1 MTDSLF
7 SDTGPEGRNRDSAAF
22 ESQLGA
28 LARDL
33 GWRVIDC
40 NVDLYLGDDE
50 KNAAGVDLVVA
61 MRNPQT
67 RRDDGWLVEGKRH
80 DGPGRYTA
88 TLLANEVQRLRQKVS
103 GLAGRKRFT
112 EHERVRPFVER
123 LAGGVLVHHC
133 TKDYDPAR
141 ASAALD
147 DMTLHTFEL
156 GVDPLRIAYLGPD
169 TLNGLAEAFDALA
182 PAQFLW
188 PTTTRHD
195 SAWAPCCP
203 PEALAAGMI
212 AYRTADPGAGT
223 VLWLRDTLEHA
234 DIPAL
239 DRLCRLWGLD
249 VNTVMC
255 TELPQERLARLRRA
269 WEETAAASRKNPA
282 PGSLPDDVRALELSH
297 ANMREFNKRWPAAA
311 L

>member
-1 MTDSLF
+1 MPDSLF

-22 ESQLGA
+22 ESQLSA
-28 LARDL
+28 LASDL
-33 GWRVIDC
+33 GWKVLDC
-40 NVDLYLGDDE
+40 NVDVYLADDE
-50 KNAAGVDLVVA
+50 KDAAGVDLIVA

-67 RRDDGWLVEGKRH
+67 RRDDGWLVEGTRH
-80 DGPGRYTA
+80 DGPGRYTPK
-88 TLLANEVQRLRQKVS
+88 LLGDEIQRLRKKVS
-103 GLAGRKRFT
+103 GLVGRKRFT
-112 EHERVRPFVER
+112 EHERVRPYVER
-123 LAGGVLVHHC
+123 LVGGVLAHHC
-133 TKDYDPAR
+133 TTDYDPAR
-141 ASAALD
+141 ATAALD

-169 TLNGLAEAFDALA
+169 TLNGLAEAFDLLA
-182 PAQFLW
+182 PASFLW

-195 SAWAPCCP
+195 LGWASSCP

-212 AYRTADPGAGT
+212 AYRTADPDAVT

-249 VNTVMC
+249 VHTVLC
-255 TELPQERLARLRRA
+255 TELPQERLARLRAA
-269 WEETAAASRKNPA
+269 WQETAVNSRKNPG
-282 PGSLPDDVRALELSH
+282 PGSLPDDVRALELSD

-311 L
+311 A